1 MELEYII
8 RQCKEAH
15 YLGWQ
20 DDAILKKC
28 INKLKALSD
37 KELCDLLL
45 EKDVHAEWSCFTHPD
60 KDIDEAIEHNK
71 RVGELKSAIVKAIPT
86 SMLAET
92 MYWTIDDYNRKYPQ
106 DSYSD
111 CQETFRAA
119 YDCARDELRR
129 RYMADVDCEV
139 IENEFCHTTPENR
152 EWIKCQKKK
161 RMAAEKRYQDPFL
174 ERLMDYEVFADK
186 EVVDG
191 GILGYDTVISIK
203 GCRDFWDEE
212 GKRISAVNYILY
224 ACGATPQLI
233 GLDDEVVLAVLSD
246 YHMLDSVL
254 DDVRRSTD
262 SPQCGKIDEILR
274 KEYNKDFVLGCML
287 VEKFIHI
294 IAPRANVKVRCYGKD
309 YLLGRFVA
317 ESANELFSAINSIEE
332 IKELAPMSKK
342 MDEFIDLLNN
352 LHKDRIK

>member
-1 MELEYII
+1 MTDYDYILEQC
-8 RQCKEAH
+8 RQGNDG
-15 YLGWQ
+15 LGNT
-20 DDAILKKC
+20 L
-28 INKLKALSD
+28 
-37 KELCDLLL
+37 
-45 EKDVHAEWSCFTHPD
+45 
-60 KDIDEAIEHNK
+60 
-71 RVGELKSAIVKAIPT
+71 VKTIPT
-86 SMLAET
+86 SKL
-92 MYWTIDDYNRKYPQ
+92 
-106 DSYSD
+106 
-111 CQETFRAA
+111 
-119 YDCARDELRR
+119 
-129 RYMADVDCEV
+129 
-139 IENEFCHTTPENR
+139 
-152 EWIKCQKKK
+152 
-161 RMAAEKRYQDPFL
+161 AEKRYQDPFL
-174 ERLMDYEVFADK
+174 KRLMDYEVFADK

-262 SPQCGKIDEILR
+262 SRKIDEILR

-342 MDEFIDLLNN
+342 MDDFIDLLNN